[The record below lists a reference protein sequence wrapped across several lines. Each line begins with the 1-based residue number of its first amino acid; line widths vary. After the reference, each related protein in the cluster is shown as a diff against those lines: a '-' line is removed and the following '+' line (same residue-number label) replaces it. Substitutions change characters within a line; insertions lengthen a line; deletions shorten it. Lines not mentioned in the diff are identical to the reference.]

1 MELHIVDLPVLG
13 KTMVA
18 GDSRTSLSV
27 VERFVEQRWGLA
39 VHAERVDTERDEQ
52 FLLRDQARG
61 TFVLKVSNP
70 FEDPRVVDMQTRA
83 LLHIAQVDPGL
94 PVPRL
99 VCSAEGEVTVMAP
112 WSSAGPVTVRLL
124 TYLGGKPLSAAPRTL
139 TQTQRLGALLARLGL
154 ALKGFQHV
162 ADRRDLAWDL
172 AHTARLQSLLDAVP
186 DSELR
191 ALARR
196 HLRVFEEETLSILV
210 SMRSQVVHNDFNPHN
225 ILVDTQ
231 DAERITGVFDFGDV
245 VRTQLV
251 NDVAIGAAYLTAV
264 GSDPLQFPMSFVSG
278 YQSVTPLQRAEL
290 RLLPSLMAA
299 RLTMAVAISEWRAQ
313 KFPANRA
320 YITKNTAA
328 AWNGL
333 KLLDSLQRVESQRKF
348 EGLYTA

>member
-1 MELHIVDLPVLG
+1 
-13 KTMVA
+13 MVA
-18 GDSRTSLSV
+18 GDSRTSLAV

-39 VHAERVDTERDEQ
+39 VRAERVDTERDEQ

-70 FEDPRVVDMQTRA
+70 FEDTSVVDMQTRA
-83 LLHIAQVDPGL
+83 LLHIARVDPGL

-99 VCSAEGEVTVMAP
+99 VSSAEGEVAVMAP
-112 WSSAGPVTVRLL
+112 WSSAGSVTVRLL
-124 TYLGGKPLSAAPRTL
+124 TYLEGKTLSAAPRTL
-139 TQTQRLGALLARLGL
+139 TQTQSLGALLARLGV

-172 AHTARLQSLLDAVP
+172 AHTARLQPLLDAVP
-186 DSELR
+186 DSQLR

-196 HLRVFEEETLSILV
+196 HLSVFEEETLPSLV
-210 SMRSQVVHNDFNPHN
+210 PMRSQVVHNDFNPHN
-225 ILVDTQ
+225 ILVDAQ

-264 GSDPLQFPMSFVSG
+264 GSDPLQFPMAFVAG
-278 YQSVTPLQRAEL
+278 YQSVTPLQRPEL

-299 RLTMAVAISEWRAQ
+299 RLTMGVAISEWRAQ
-313 KFPANRA
+313 KFPANHA

-333 KLLDSLQRVESQRKF
+333 KLLDSLQRIESQKKF
-348 EGLYTA
+348 EGLYTP